1 MGIRNLSPIF
11 GPLFCVCVCVEKKK
25 KKNGAGWEKGSI
37 TRRKISGELKCVS
50 FVTDDVIQAENQL
63 SEQTTTMKCKQS
75 LSAIIYCINKHIKEQ
90 RDDPHFR
97 GK

>member
-25 KKNGAGWEKGSI
+25 KKMGPGGKRARLPDERFPGN
-37 TRRKISGELKCVS
+37 LCVS

-63 SEQTTTMKCKQS
+63 REQTTTMKCKQS